1 MDQGLVG
8 VELESNIEL
17 GRFAD
22 NEVLNYEN
30 LVLSALIKYPLVQES
45 PLDISM
51 GGDFNEN
58 SRPNPI
64 ISERVETQTLRLIQL
79 TL

>member
-17 GRFAD
+17 GRFVD

-30 LVLSALIKYPLVQES
+30 LVLSALIKYPLVRES

-51 GGDFNEN
+51 GASF
-58 SRPNPI
+58 
-64 ISERVETQTLRLIQL
+64 Q
-79 TL
+79 